1 VALDAAQVPASFR
14 PLFAGDEDAR
24 KKALALAH
32 PDYTANSADWA
43 VLLDAFEGSGGFQT
57 GDYLWPYVRESG
69 DDFDKRRKMVRYHN
83 YVDSLVELYC
93 RFVFTN
99 GVNRSSQS
107 TDYDAWTAD
116 VDGAGT
122 SLETLLKH
130 LVSVSLTLGHGGVL
144 VDKTSEE
151 PTGPTKADE
160 KARPVASVFSALAIQ
175 DWRIEAG
182 KLKSVKLREAAPQP
196 SLVEEL
202 PTDESS
208 QQFLLWDTEGW
219 ARFSSQG
226 EPISAAIPNLGLVP
240 LVILRSKP
248 RYTSSMLGRTLVGS
262 ANIPRALVNRC
273 SEQDEVIRTQA
284 FSVMAV
290 EVPADGSVDNA
301 KADIGNVIGTSKA
314 IVVRGKLDYK
324 TPSQDVVPTIG
335 QAIAFLIREMFR
347 SAHIKFERDSGD
359 AESGESIKLQ
369 YTELNEMLQGLAKA
383 LSAVEKQIA
392 RAWFAWM
399 HPTKEAADAAFE
411 AAQVEA
417 TYPTEFFNADLMTDL
432 EAWAEAVRMGL
443 GETMTKRIKKK
454 AVSRIDPEMPQDELD
469 KVHAEI
475 DAMKDE
481 PEPVA
486 GPLDRGDPEAAAIAK
501 AEQEM
506 NSAA

>member
-1 VALDAAQVPASFR
+1 
-14 PLFAGDEDAR
+14 
-24 KKALALAH
+24 
-32 PDYTANSADWA
+32 
-43 VLLDAFEGSGGFQT
+43 
-57 GDYLWPYVRESG
+57 
-69 DDFDKRRKMVRYHN
+69 
-83 YVDSLVELYC
+83 
-93 RFVFTN
+93 
-99 GVNRSSQS
+99 
-107 TDYDAWTAD
+107 
-116 VDGAGT
+116 
-122 SLETLLKH
+122 
-130 LVSVSLTLGHGGVL
+130 
-144 VDKTSEE
+144 
-151 PTGPTKADE
+151 
-160 KARPVASVFSALAIQ
+160 
-175 DWRIEAG
+175 
-182 KLKSVKLREAAPQP
+182 
-196 SLVEEL
+196 
-202 PTDESS
+202 
-208 QQFLLWDTEGW
+208 
-219 ARFSSQG
+219 
-226 EPISAAIPNLGLVP
+226 VP

-248 RYTSSMLGRTLVGS
+248 RYTSAMLGRTLVGS

-290 EVPADGSVDNA
+290 EVPTDGNVDSV

-417 TYPTEFFNADLMTDL
+417 TYPTEFFSDELISDL
-432 EAWAEAVRMGL
+432 EAWAEALRMNL
-443 GETMTKRIKKK
+443 GDTMTKRIKKK

-469 KVHAEI
+469 KVHKEI

-481 PEPVA
+481 PVVSL
-486 GPLDRGDPEAAAIAK
+486 GPLDRGDAEGAAIKK

-506 NSAA
+506 NADAA